1 MLASIAWGQQVIR
14 VKSACIKSTGHES
27 QSSQFQ
33 QEFFLRIT
41 FGQRTLGHPFRQH
54 LASIVE
60 TRQDQWRSQGVN
72 GVKFH
77 PLSDPRVP
85 FSNRSMKHCKLS
97 QIAINENECFTCFGG
112 SISSLEGP
120 ILGLRRAHPRVKR
133 DRPRPVRGFSKI

>member
-1 MLASIAWGQQVIR
+1 MLASIAWGQQVMR
-14 VKSACIKSTGHES
+14 VKSACIRSTGHES

-33 QEFFLRIT
+33 QEFFANNFWTKNARAPIQT
-41 FGQRTLGHPFRQH
+41 ATGFFCRDSSRPVAQPGGEFSK
-54 LASIVE
+54 A
-60 TRQDQWRSQGVN
+60 
-72 GVKFH
+72 H
-77 PLSDPRVP
+77 PLSDPGVP

-97 QIAINENECFTCFGG
+97 QITINENEFFTCFGG